1 MVFHP
6 VRKATASQ
14 KEQPGLFMATASGL
28 HSKALIAAGFSYA
41 QGTMPEATMTRMVSE
56 SRVRCLVSRR
66 LVATRYRRVRRFRL
80 KNPWGI
86 SGGSDGEVHPPNN
99 QSGGYK
105 PPYELGMLIRGKI
118 KSGSLFILPNA
129 KCWAG
134 PATGKKTCAACDEP
148 IIGGVECEVGGPGR
162 IVFVHLICHSL
173 WCKESQGQGWRG

>member
-28 HSKALIAAGFSYA
+28 HSKALIEAGLSYA
-41 QGTMPEATMTRMVSE
+41 QGTMPEATMTRRVSE
-56 SRVRCLVSRR
+56 SKVRCLASRR

-86 SGGSDGEVHPPNN
+86 SGGSDGEVHPPTN